1 MSIYI
6 NFANLFPLRAFVVR
20 HLQLTPQQIAVPG
33 IMGGMGPL
41 AHLEFEQ
48 RLIQKNLERGN
59 SSDQDHPVWLLV
71 NASNIPDRTK
81 SIVGETADCVPWLL
95 HYGHLLERSGVDFI
109 LVTCNTAHAFYD
121 RVQPQLN
128 VPWIHLME
136 QTVQFIRVAHP
147 QVRRV
152 GVLATDGTL
161 RTELYTRSLTQT
173 GLIPI
178 VPMLGSGVQLQIM
191 QSIYHPNW
199 GIKNAG
205 IWISEQAIQA
215 LQQSIEWLQQ
225 QGAEL
230 VIAGCTELSVALTRM
245 ETVPLP
251 WVDPLE
257 VAASLTLDLAFGR
270 RSLQSIWA
278 A

>member
-1 MSIYI
+1 
-6 NFANLFPLRAFVVR
+6 
-20 HLQLTPQQIAVPG
+20 
-33 IMGGMGPL
+33 
-41 AHLEFEQ
+41 
-48 RLIQKNLERGN
+48 
-59 SSDQDHPVWLLV
+59 
-71 NASNIPDRTK
+71 
-81 SIVGETADCVPWLL
+81 
-95 HYGHLLERSGVDFI
+95 
-109 LVTCNTAHAFYD
+109 
-121 RVQPQLN
+121 
-128 VPWIHLME
+128 
-136 QTVQFIRVAHP
+136 
-147 QVRRV
+147 
-152 GVLATDGTL
+152 
-161 RTELYTRSLTQT
+161 
-173 GLIPI
+173 
-178 VPMLGSGVQLQIM
+178 M

-245 ETVPLP
+245 ETLPLP